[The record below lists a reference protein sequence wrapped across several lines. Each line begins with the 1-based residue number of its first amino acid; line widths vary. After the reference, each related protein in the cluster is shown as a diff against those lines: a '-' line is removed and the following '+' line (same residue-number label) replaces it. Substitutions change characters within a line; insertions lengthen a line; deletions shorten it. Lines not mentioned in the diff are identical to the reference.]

1 MARWDFV
8 QVKLSDIEYVDPSQ
22 LKESRLNTL
31 LNGYKPF
38 DEVLKSDESDP
49 IALDMSSKP
58 YKIING
64 RHRIHL
70 ARKYGYT
77 QIRAVST

>member
-31 LNGYKPF
+31 LNGYEPF
-38 DEVLKSDESDP
+38 DKVLNSESDP

-58 YKIING
+58 YRISDG

-70 ARKYGYT
+70 ARKKGYT
-77 QIRAVST
+77 EVRAVSA